1 MDWTDVKVQNLTM
14 AFPLKSRHVGDVANV
29 LSAMYCKLRSLGL
42 PLHRVHT
49 DRARE
54 FTGRQLAQ
62 WFRRRDVA
70 HSTSAGDESQGCARV
85 EAEIGYLKSRTRLLL
100 GSAKVDTSLWP
111 LALRHAGEQRFRSQ
125 MALLGI
131 KLPQL
136 VPFGTQAMA
145 RIKRWQ
151 HIQEKDK
158 WEHPMQQ
165 ITVFGPAHSMSP
177 TSHGYYICCQGRW
190 MRSTVVVRYANP
202 LPEAPPGG
210 AVCGNLDGE
219 PRDEVDPGEHQDPE
233 FPLFDVAENSEGKV
247 SLDLFDVQELPAG
260 SRPLPRRLHGKQ
272 TVPGLHAV
280 RPGGEWAWAWDP
292 LQLQSKNDGGAHGD
306 RALLDGGA
314 QGDRALHEGGAHGD
328 RALHDGET
336 EDWKKVW
343 RSVVTTVEDGF
354 KVAALEL
361 LQLKELRCLEQ
372 EERALL
378 DDEIGVHV
386 PGHVRKECERIEMK
400 LRALQSVEEELQEPD
415 QATLVTR
422 SIPLEEVRRNINEWK
437 PALEAEY
444 KSLIDHKAIC
454 PIDEEEYQR
463 LRKQCDV
470 IESIPGMLVSTLKP
484 PSRKKARVVA
494 CGNHAQSG
502 AERGDL
508 SAGGIDTI
516 AF

>member
-1 MDWTDVKVQNLTM
+1 M
-14 AFPLKSRHVGDVANV
+14 
-29 LSAMYCKLRSLGL
+29 
-42 PLHRVHT
+42 VHT
-49 DRARE
+49 
-54 FTGRQLAQ
+54 
-62 WFRRRDVA
+62 
-70 HSTSAGDESQGCARV
+70 TSAGDESQGRARV

-151 HIQEKDK
+151 HVREKDK

-210 AVCGNLDGE
+210 AVCGDLAGE
-219 PRDEVDPGEHQDPE
+219 LVEERAHEDHQEDELPM
-233 FPLFDVAENSEGKV
+233 FDVAETSEGKA
-247 SLDLFDVQELPAG
+247 SLDLFDVQEVPAG

-272 TVPGLHAV
+272 TVPGLHAF

-292 LQLQSKNDGGAHGD
+292 LQLHSHDDEGAHGDRALHDEGAHGDRALHDEGAHGDRALHDEGAHGDRALHDEGAHGDRALHDEGAHGDRALHDGGAHGD
-306 RALLDGGA
+306 RALLDG
-314 QGDRALHEGGAHGD
+314 RAHGD
-328 RALHDGET
+328 RALLDGRAHGDRALLDGRAHGDRALLDGRAHGDRARQDEET

-361 LQLKELRCLEQ
+361 LQLKELRSLER

-386 PGHVRKECERIEMK
+386 PGQVRKECERIEMK

-470 IESIPGMLVSTLKP
+470 MESIPGMLVSTLKP
-484 PSRKKARVVA
+484 PSRKRP
-494 CGNHAQSG
+494 
-502 AERGDL
+502 EW
-508 SAGGIDTI
+508 
-516 AF
+516 